1 MITLR
6 AAAAWIGLI
15 TFTMEYKFTSWI
27 CILPEQITSSDCGWA
42 APAPLLLYYIGAG
55 DNMHILEFDRVH
67 SGYDERS
74 RYKTSGTKIM
84 VVGQKYPPPPQ
95 FREKIIF
102 C

>member
-27 CILPEQITSSDCGWA
+27 CILPEQITSSDCGVA
-42 APAPLLLYYIGAG
+42 PPAPLLLYYIGAG

-84 VVGQKYPPPPQ
+84 VVGQKYPPPTIP
-95 FREKIIF
+95 
-102 C
+102 

>member
-27 CILPEQITSSDCGWA
+27 CILPEQMTSSDCGVV

-84 VVGQKYPPPPQ
+84 VVGQKYPPPTIP
-95 FREKIIF
+95 
-102 C
+102 